1 MVTSKFCRTCSLS
14 FWDVDVVY
22 PSNSSLGLLD
32 CWTPDRDLDR
42 VPPPQV
48 TGHAAHCAH
57 SPQGATQAPW
67 SQASLSRYGEHE
79 PPRLLSRLPDPQVTE
94 QAPQAPQRE
103 MFSSHDLDTPLAHG
117 NWMKLV

>member
-1 MVTSKFCRTCSLS
+1 MLPRNFAEPVLYLFGMLMLCILPT
-14 FWDVDVVY
+14 
-22 PSNSSLGLLD
+22 PPLD
-32 CWTPDRDLDR
+32 RWTPDRDLDR

-103 MFSSHDLDTPLAHG
+103 MFFSHDLDTPLAHR